1 MIHRELNEA
10 AKPEQKSET
19 ALCFADIVGS
29 TPADLNIDKKCD
41 SKSVISPDGKL
52 TISFDNLYQN
62 TGSDLKNNF
71 QVKDNDA
78 SAQSGETLIAGLP
91 HSDRTKQREYI
102 QENVN
107 RIMTNGTRLD
117 QGLDVGLG
125 TGWSGKAAAVQ
136 DYMNDTGWVNFKNEK
151 DRRAYLNNVAGDFN
165 RTWGN
170 TQQPAETRGL
180 SDRPAGYPK
189 AYVDKENRVQVILVT
204 EPGGNTPVQY
214 NRLGK

>member
-1 MIHRELNEA
+1 MFHRELNEA
-10 AKPEQKSET
+10 AKPEKNESV
-19 ALCFADIVGS
+19 LSFADIVGS
-29 TPADLNIDKKCD
+29 PLADLSKDKGSDKT
-41 SKSVISPDGKL
+41 SVISSDGKL
-52 TISFDNLYQN
+52 TMSFDNLYQS

-71 QVKDNDA
+71 QVKDNA
-78 SAQSGETLIAGLP
+78 VSAQNGESLIAGLP
-91 HSDRTKQREYI
+91 HSDRAKQREYI
-102 QENVN
+102 EENVN

-136 DYMNDTGWVNFKNEK
+136 DYMNDTGWVNFKNDK

-170 TQQPAETRGL
+170 ALQPAETRGL

-214 NRLGK
+214 NRLGQ

>member
-1 MIHRELNEA
+1 MFQRELNEA

-19 ALCFADIVGS
+19 ALSFADIVGS
-29 TPADLNIDKKCD
+29 PPADFNKENGSDKT
-41 SKSVISPDGKL
+41 SVISSDGKL
-52 TISFDNLYQN
+52 TMNFDNLYQS
-62 TGSDLKNNF
+62 TGSDLKTNF
-71 QVKDNDA
+71 QVKDNA
-78 SAQSGETLIAGLP
+78 VSAQNGESLIAGLP
-91 HSDRTKQREYI
+91 HSDRAKQREYI
-102 QENVN
+102 EENVN

-136 DYMNDTGWVNFKNEK
+136 DYMNDTGWVNFKNDK

-170 TQQPAETRGL
+170 ALQPAETRGL

-214 NRLGK
+214 NRLGQ